1 VKHVRRAD
9 PMSHNQSTRQIL
21 VASDFDKTLSF
32 NDSGQIL
39 SDMLGA
45 EDFEKKV
52 AGLSRI
58 NIVQQGAELAYLLRH
73 DPEYRCVRRDMLE
86 EVGRKVKLK
95 ENVAEFVD
103 FLRRGVEGYRF
114 EFRVI
119 SAAPTEVVRSALSDI
134 VDPAHVFGTDFE
146 FDDKGEISSIKRV
159 AAGYG
164 KVVILKEL
172 ETELKVRPDQV
183 VYVGDGGSDLHVM
196 MHVNQAEGLTI
207 GVSQTQ
213 FIVRTARRTVLS
225 DNAMSVLVPV
235 LEERLGWSS
244 LRIRD
249 TFEDHGLIVQDWE
262 RARTDW
268 LTIDSAPPAP
278 VQVLPEGDLA
288 VDGLARHVS

>member
-1 VKHVRRAD
+1 
-9 PMSHNQSTRQIL
+9 MSLRKSPRQIL

-73 DPEYRCVRRDMLE
+73 DPEFRCVRRDLLE
-86 EVGRKVKLK
+86 EVGRHVKLK
-95 ENVAEFVD
+95 ENVKEFVE
-103 FLRRGVEGYRF
+103 FLQRGVDGFRF

-134 VDPAHVFGTDFE
+134 VAPEHIYGTDFE
-146 FDDKGEISSIKRV
+146 FDENGEISSIKRV

-164 KVVILKEL
+164 KVVILQEL
-172 ETELKVRPDQV
+172 ESELRVRPDHV
-183 VYVGDGGSDLHVM
+183 VYVGDGSSDLHVM

-213 FIVRTARRTVLS
+213 FIVRTARRTILS
-225 DNAMSVLVPV
+225 DNAMSVLVPIM
-235 LEERLGWSS
+235 EERLNWNSM
-244 LRIRD
+244 RIRD
-249 TFEDHGLIVQDWE
+249 IFEETGLIVQDWE

-268 LTIDSAPPAP
+268 LTIDKAHHTNGKID
-278 VQVLPEGDLA
+278 LPEEDFVEVGE
-288 VDGLARHVS
+288 